1 MMKELQLQIPE
12 RIANKDSIVLFW
24 FRRDLRLHDNKGLF
38 HALNS
43 GKSVLPVFIFDEH
56 ILDPLP
62 QDDHRVNFIYDTL
75 KEMHGELQRSGR
87 GLLVLKGKPEAV
99 MPELLSK
106 YNISCI
112 YCNEDHELYGR
123 ERDESIAVLCKK
135 QGVGFYGFLDHLVA
149 GKDHVLTA
157 EGNPYKVFTPYSRAW
172 KTVIGEK
179 HTGNYS
185 SEKFLEAFEET
196 GHLGFPELKDIGFTE
211 SAFKA
216 APLEIKEHLIRNYH
230 ETRDVPAL
238 DGTSRLGVHLRFGT
252 VSIRELVRK
261 ARQWNET
268 FLNELIWREF
278 YAMILWHFSFVD
290 GRAFKP
296 AYDRIEWRNDE
307 REFEAWKAGRTGYP
321 MVDAGMR
328 QINET
333 GYMHNR
339 LRMVVASFLSKHLLI
354 DWRWGEAYFAKKLFD
369 FELSSNNGGWQ
380 WSAGT
385 GCDAAPYFRIFNPTT
400 QQSKF
405 DPHGEFVSKWIPELK
420 TGGYPEPIVDHKMAR
435 ERCLMVYKQALGG

>member
-1 MMKELQLQIPE
+1 MDKMQQHITGVSDCKQPLT
-12 RIANKDSIVLFW
+12 LFW

-38 HALNS
+38 YALKS

-62 QDDHRVNFIYDTL
+62 HNDHRVNFIHDSL
-75 KEMHGELQRSGR
+75 KNMHSELQRSDR
-87 GLLVLKGKPEAV
+87 GLLVLKGKPVEV
-99 MPELLSK
+99 LTTLLSK
-106 YNISCI
+106 YNISDI
-112 YCNEDHELYGR
+112 FYNEDHEPYGR
-123 ERDESIAVLCKK
+123 KRDAAIAALCKK
-135 QGVGFYGFLDHLVA
+135 QGVGCHGFLDHLIA
-149 GKDHVLTA
+149 GKDDVLTA

-172 KTVIGEK
+172 KAVVDET
-179 HTGNYS
+179 HTRVYP
-185 SEKFLEAFEET
+185 SEKNMDAFVATER
-196 GHLGFPELKDIGFTE
+196 LKIPALSDIGFVD
-211 SAFKA
+211 SGLQP
-216 APLEIKEHLIRNYH
+216 APLEINEHLIRNYH
-230 ETRDVPAL
+230 KTRDVPVL

-252 VSIRELVRK
+252 VSIRELVQK
-261 ARQWNET
+261 AFHWNET

-278 YAMILWHFSFVD
+278 YAMILWHFPFVD

-328 QINET
+328 QINAT

-354 DWRWGEAYFAKKLFD
+354 DWRWGEAYFAEKLFD

-385 GCDAAPYFRIFNPTT
+385 GCDAAPYFRIFNPTA
-400 QQSKF
+400 QQKKF
-405 DPHGEFVSKWIPELK
+405 DPRGEFVSKWIPELK
-420 TGGYPEPIVDHKMAR
+420 TGGYPEPVVDHKMAR
-435 ERCLMVYKQALGG
+435 ERCLRVYKQALSG